1 MLYLNVRVFCR
12 NRDELGQALAEP
24 HGDVSLHVD
33 GERLKAL
40 LQATDGEVA
49 QAADVLAQVEPANL
63 RQAQTTH
70 RDKAWRQRDTV

>member
-1 MLYLNVRVFCR
+1 MRVFCR

-33 GERLKAL
+33 GEGFKAL
-40 LQATDGEVA
+40 LKATDGEVA

-70 RDKAWRQRDTV
+70 RDKTWRPADSV

>member
-49 QAADVLAQVEPANL
+49 QAADILAQVEPANL